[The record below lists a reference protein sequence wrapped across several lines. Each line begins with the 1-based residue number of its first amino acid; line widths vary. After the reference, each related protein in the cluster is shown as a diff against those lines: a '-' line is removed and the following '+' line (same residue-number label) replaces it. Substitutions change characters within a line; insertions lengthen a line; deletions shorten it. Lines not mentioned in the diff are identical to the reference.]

1 VRRRLDGVDLARALA
16 FAGMLLAHYV
26 WPHGPGEPG
35 WLLALD
41 AGADGRAAPLFCV
54 LLGLSAGL
62 LVARGT
68 PDSVLVRRG
77 VGLFALG
84 LLVWPFAGRV
94 YLILPQYGVLLVAVP
109 LLRRLSDRALLVTAA
124 AAFVIPSAVAAVMEN
139 HHLRAGSQPVSYGE
153 LLDVGDIART
163 LLWTGAYP
171 LVGWIGFVVIG
182 LWLARRRL
190 SERAVQ
196 LRLLTAGTA
205 VVLTQPLLAAATVAL
220 AGDPRL
226 EHAGGLATFFDGRAH
241 SNRTAWYLLG
251 TATAL
256 AVLALCLLV
265 TTAAGAERWR
275 PVRLPLVRLGE
286 VALSAYLLHL
296 LLGRLIVWNWND
308 DTKPAIVTQ
317 LAVVVLVV
325 VAFAAGAS
333 LWRRRFRRGPVESAL
348 RALTG

>member
-1 VRRRLDGVDLARALA
+1 
-16 FAGMLLAHYV
+16 M
-26 WPHGPGEPG
+26 
-35 WLLALD
+35 
-41 AGADGRAAPLFCV
+41 
-54 LLGLSAGL
+54 
-62 LVARGT
+62 ARGT
-68 PDSVLVRRG
+68 PDCVLVRRG

-84 LLVWPFAGRV
+84 LLVWPFVGRV
-94 YLILPQYGVLLVAVP
+94 YLILPQYGVLLAAVP
-109 LLRRLSDRALLVTAA
+109 LLRRLSDRALLVLAA
-124 AAFVIPSAVAAVMEN
+124 AAFIIPSAVAAVMEN

-171 LVGWIGFVVIG
+171 LVGWIGFVLVG

-190 SERAVQ
+190 SDRAVQ
-196 LRLLTAGTA
+196 LRLLAAGTA
-205 VVLTQPLLAAATVAL
+205 VVLTQPLLAAATAAL
-220 AGDPRL
+220 GGDPRL
-226 EHAGGLATFFDGRAH
+226 ERAGGLATFFDGKAH

-256 AVLALCLLV
+256 VVLALCLLV

-275 PVRLPLVRLGE
+275 RLRLPFVRLGE

-296 LLGRLIVWNWND
+296 LLGRVLVWNWND
-308 DTKPAIVTQ
+308 DTKPAITTQ

-333 LWRRRFRRGPVESAL
+333 LWRRRFRRGPVETAL
-348 RALTG
+348 RAVTG